1 MGPQD
6 RRPRKAAISL
16 QVIAISGP
24 NGQEVIHMFQ
34 AVPVSGR
41 AKKEDGERVRGS
53 LLNAKMAHFQ
63 AAGGRPGFVV
73 PGPETDCRK
82 PLWLPYSWLFPKL
95 S

>member
-1 MGPQD
+1 
-6 RRPRKAAISL
+6 
-16 QVIAISGP
+16 
-24 NGQEVIHMFQ
+24 MFQ

-41 AKKEDGERVRGS
+41 AKKEDAEGCGAS
-53 LLNAKMAHFQ
+53 LLNAKMGHFQ
-63 AAGGRPGFVV
+63 AAADRPGFVD